1 LIVKEIN
8 NGSNG
13 LCSSHAQVAGTLLVT
28 SDPRPDSPEWIML
41 GSDFDVSIGIA
52 PVLLTTGANTGA
64 RQLMQGV
71 EYMTVLY
78 IGGAGDAAEPP
89 VLTLRQHTAVTS
101 GDSADLAVVTEFWTK
116 TEATLDNDEAWVRT
130 GQAAGATVTG
140 TAEMQQII
148 VFQVRSD
155 AMTAGP
161 YLSVDVADPGDGLAH
176 LGTLVYL
183 LGGLG
188 RKGIATALPVGLR

>member
-1 LIVKEIN
+1 
-8 NGSNG
+8 
-13 LCSSHAQVAGTLLVT
+13 
-28 SDPRPDSPEWIML
+28 ML

-64 RQLMQGV
+64 RQLMRGV

-89 VLTLRQHTAVTS
+89 VLTLRQHTAVTA
-101 GDSADLAVVTEFWTK
+101 GDSADLAVITEYWTK
-116 TEATLDNDEAWVRT
+116 SEATLDNDEPWVRST
-130 GQAAGATVTG
+130 QATAATVTG

-161 YLSVDVADPGDGLAH
+161 YLSVDVADPGEGLAH
-176 LGTLVYL
+176 LGTVVYL
-183 LGGLG
+183 LGGLSN
-188 RKGIATALPVGLR
+188 RAAATVMPVGLR